1 MCKGLE
7 AKENKNSGMREH
19 SIFRLSLGTGR
30 EEEEDVRGAVIR
42 TLNPIR
48 TLDSN

>member
-7 AKENKNSGMREH
+7 AKENKNSGTREE
-19 SIFRLSLGTGR
+19 SMFGLSLGTGR
-30 EEEEDVRGAVIR
+30 EEEEDIHGAVIR
-42 TLNPIR
+42 TLNPIK